1 MGLFG
6 KKKKENKKTEIKAAA
21 NRETPAMDSRTR
33 AIAGRLNEEAKKP
46 KKESDAKPDEDINL
60 DVDVN
65 LESMEEMERKG
76 KEQRVRFIKKNCD
89 IIAESQN
96 QIADSKL
103 EYEEVTA
110 YLTDIEKIEKID
122 GKDGE
127 DLLGAAANILRLTRE
142 RAQYKSS
149 TIEISDA
156 QMQRLEPY
164 DATLAEDVKNMFA
177 NETYQMALKQDM
189 GYLEGEKYNLLQE
202 QKETAAKQ
210 RYLKSLTRILIVLL
224 LSIFALLFVVQYV
237 MKIDMIIPYLM
248 TVAFVAVIAAYI
260 FSQGMRNRRLVALND
275 RKLNKA
281 VILLN
286 RVKIKY
292 VNTTNVLDYT
302 RTKFGVESAA
312 QFEFVYVEYVKAKEF
327 AEKYKDNTEKM
338 KENRAE
344 LMGILNDYGIHDS
357 EVWVHQVSA
366 LLDSRDMVEVRHRLN
381 LRRQQIRERI
391 AYNEGNKD
399 KAYQE
404 LHQFMERFPES
415 KSEVAYILKKYNVL
429 PG

>member
-6 KKKKENKKTEIKAAA
+6 KKKKEMKKVEGKSPA
-21 NRETPAMDSRTR
+21 NIQLAAMDSRTR
-33 AIAGRLNEEAKKP
+33 AIADKLNQEAKTP
-46 KKESDAKPDEDINL
+46 KEQEPHLHGNIDLDVDINL
-60 DVDVN
+60 
-65 LESMEEMERKG
+65 ESVEEMERKG

-89 IIAESQN
+89 IIAESQS

-103 EYEEVTA
+103 EYQEVTA
-110 YLTDIEKIEKID
+110 YLKDIEEIEKID
-122 GKDGE
+122 GKDKE
-127 DLLGAAANILRLTRE
+127 ELLEAAGNILRLTKE

-156 QMQRLEPY
+156 QMHRLEPY
-164 DATLAEDVKNMFA
+164 DETLAEDVKKMFA
-177 NETYQMALKQDM
+177 NESYQMALKQDM

-210 RYLKSLTRILIVLL
+210 RYLKSLTAILIVLL
-224 LSIFALLFVVQYV
+224 ISIFALLFVIQYLV
-237 MKIDMIIPYLM
+237 KIDMIIPYLM

-312 QFEFVYVEYVKAKEF
+312 QFEFVYTEYVKAKEF
-327 AEKYKDNTEKM
+327 AEKYKDNKEKM
-338 KENRAE
+338 RENCSD
-344 LMGILNDYGIHDS
+344 LMKILNAYSIHDS

-366 LLDSRDMVEVRHRLN
+366 LIDSRDMVEVRHRLN

-399 KAYQE
+399 KAYLE
-404 LHQFMERFPES
+404 LHQFMERFP
-415 KSEVAYILKKYNVL
+415 KAKPEVAYILKKYNVL

>member
-1 MGLFG
+1 MGLFD
-6 KKKKENKKTEIKAAA
+6 KKKKEKKKAGEKSSA
-21 NRETPAMDSRTR
+21 NTGLSAMDSRTR
-33 AIAGRLNEEAKKP
+33 AIADKLN
-46 KKESDAKPDEDINL
+46 KEDKGTPQKSNVNSDEDINL
-60 DVDVN
+60 DVEIN
-65 LESMEEMERKG
+65 LESVEAMERKG

-110 YLTDIEKIEKID
+110 YLKDIEEIEKID
-122 GKDGE
+122 GKDKE
-127 DLLGAAANILRLTRE
+127 DLLGAAANILRLTKE
-142 RAQYKSS
+142 RIQYKSS

-164 DATLAEDVKNMFA
+164 DETLAEDVKNMFA
-177 NETYQMALKQDM
+177 NESYQMALKQDM
-189 GYLEGEKYNLLQE
+189 GHLEGEKYNLLKEQE
-202 QKETAAKQ
+202 ETAAKQ
-210 RYLKSLTRILIVLL
+210 RYLKSLTRILIILL
-224 LSIFALLFVVQYV
+224 FSIFALLFVIQYV
-237 MKIDMIIPYLM
+237 MKIDMTIPYLM

-260 FSQGMRNRRLVALND
+260 FSQGMNNQRLVALND
-275 RKLNKA
+275 RKLSKA

-312 QFEFVYVEYVKAKEF
+312 QFEFIYTEYVKAKEY

-338 KENRAE
+338 KENRAD
-344 LMGILNDYGIHDS
+344 LMGTLNAYGIHDS

-404 LHQFMERFPES
+404 LHQFMERFPEA

>member
-6 KKKKENKKTEIKAAA
+6 KKKNDKKKTGEKPSA
-21 NRETPAMDSRTR
+21 NTRLSAMDSRTR
-33 AIAGRLNEEAKKP
+33 AIADRLNEEARETSKK
-46 KKESDAKPDEDINL
+46 SNVNPDEDMDL
-60 DVDVN
+60 DVEIN
-65 LESMEEMERKG
+65 LESVEAMERKG

-89 IIAESQN
+89 IIAESQT
-96 QIADSKL
+96 QIGDSKL

-110 YLTDIEKIEKID
+110 YLKDIEEIEKID
-122 GKDGE
+122 GKDKE
-127 DLLGAAANILRLTRE
+127 ELLGAAANILRLTKE
-142 RAQYKSS
+142 RLQYKSS

-164 DATLAEDVKNMFA
+164 DETLAEDVKNMFA
-177 NETYQMALKQDM
+177 NESYQMALKQDM
-189 GYLEGEKYNLLQE
+189 GHLEGEKYNLMQE
-202 QKETAAKQ
+202 QEEIAAKQ
-210 RYLKSLTRILIVLL
+210 RYLKSLTGILIVLL
-224 LSIFALLFVVQYV
+224 FSIFALLFVVQYV
-237 MKIDMIIPYLM
+237 MKIDMTIPYLM

-260 FSQGMRNRRLVALND
+260 FSQGMNNQRLVALND

-312 QFEFVYVEYVKAKEF
+312 QFEFVYAEYVKAKEY

-344 LMGILNDYGIHDS
+344 LMGTLNAYGIHDS

-404 LHQFMERFPES
+404 LHQFMERFPEA
-415 KSEVAYILKKYNVL
+415 KPEVAYILKKYNVL
-429 PG
+429 QG

>member
-6 KKKKENKKTEIKAAA
+6 KKKKETKKVEEKSLANTELSG
-21 NRETPAMDSRTR
+21 MDSRTR
-33 AIAGRLNEEAKKP
+33 AIADRLNEEAKGTP
-46 KKESDAKPDEDINL
+46 QESDIHLDEDIDL

-89 IIAESQN
+89 IIAESQT
-96 QIADSKL
+96 QVADSKL
-103 EYEEVTA
+103 EYQEVTA
-110 YLTDIEKIEKID
+110 YLKDIEEIEKIE
-122 GKDGE
+122 GKDKE
-127 DLLGAAANILRLTRE
+127 DLLEAAANILRLTKE

-177 NETYQMALKQDM
+177 NESYQMALKQDM
-189 GYLEGEKYNLLQE
+189 GHLEGEKYNLMQE

-210 RYLKSLTRILIVLL
+210 RYLKSLTGILIVLL
-224 LSIFALLFVVQYV
+224 FSIFALLFVIQYL
-237 MKIDMIIPYLM
+237 MKIDMMIPYLM
-248 TVAFVAVIAAYI
+248 TVAFVTFIAAYI
-260 FSQGMRNRRLVALND
+260 FSQGMQNKRLVLLND
-275 RKLNKA
+275 RKLSKA

-312 QFEFVYVEYVKAKEF
+312 QFEFVYTEYVKAKEY

-338 KENRAE
+338 KENRSE
-344 LMGILNDYGIHDS
+344 LMEILNSYGIHDS
-357 EVWVHQVSA
+357 EVWIHQVSA
-366 LLDSRDMVEVRHRLN
+366 LLESRDMVEVRHRLN

-404 LHQFMERFPES
+404 LHQLMERFPES
-415 KSEVAYILKKYNVL
+415 KS
-429 PG
+429 